1 MTSLWKNYDAKS
13 SYDEYLTPERKL
25 RKEAKIISS
34 ILDRHGKKKLQE
46 IDRNC
51 MSTIDSRGINFKVYS
66 ADSEGRTYVRCWIN
80 PPEKVWYN
88 SVILENSWN
97 EGECNWF
104 FTHCNGAYNLEEW
117 HELLEQLRPVQ
128 NWIYQLKEET
138 SNKRKLC
145 NLLN

>member
-25 RKEAKIISS
+25 RREAKIISS

-66 ADSEGRTYVRCWIN
+66 LKMCFCFSFSPVKSDC
-80 PPEKVWYN
+80 
-88 SVILENSWN
+88 LF
-97 EGECNWF
+97 F
-104 FTHCNGAYNLEEW
+104 FTCTHRVCYPNY
-117 HELLEQLRPVQ
+117 
-128 NWIYQLKEET
+128 
-138 SNKRKLC
+138 
-145 NLLN
+145 

>member
-66 ADSEGRTYVRCWIN
+66 ADKKAAE
-80 PPEKVWYN
+80 EKKWPLDIIPRIVLK
-88 SVILENSWN
+88 SKWN
-97 EGECNWF
+97 KVKKG
-104 FTHCNGAYNLEEW
+104 
-117 HELLEQLRPVQ
+117 
-128 NWIYQLKEET
+128 
-138 SNKRKLC
+138 
-145 NLLN
+145 